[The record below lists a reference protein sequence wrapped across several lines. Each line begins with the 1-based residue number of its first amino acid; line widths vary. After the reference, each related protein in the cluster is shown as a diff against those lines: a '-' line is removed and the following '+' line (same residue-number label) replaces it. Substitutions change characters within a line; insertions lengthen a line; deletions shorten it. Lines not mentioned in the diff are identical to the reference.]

1 MHMRLNNKLSMG
13 MIRGIIKG
21 LETIMSITITT
32 EDGPS
37 TKKHQQKKMKMKIS
51 KLLRFRAIST
61 PILSKPMLPTM
72 ADSKSHSN

>member
-1 MHMRLNNKLSMG
+1 MLNRLNNKLYMV

-37 TKKHQQKKMKMKIS
+37 TKKHQQKKKKTKI
-51 KLLRFRAIST
+51 
-61 PILSKPMLPTM
+61 
-72 ADSKSHSN
+72 

>member
-1 MHMRLNNKLSMG
+1 MHNRLNNKLYMV

-37 TKKHQQKKMKMKIS
+37 TKKHQQKKKKTKI
-51 KLLRFRAIST
+51 
-61 PILSKPMLPTM
+61 
-72 ADSKSHSN
+72 